1 MSQVVSFSLFRFGSL
16 RARVWAFVMMGLA
29 RRHLRKVE
37 SINFWKLCGSG
48 SGEGFTPIP
57 NTSVYAILATWPDE
71 ASATRAIENDPLFQ
85 RYKTHASE
93 HWSLFMSTDTA
104 RGAWSGKTPFIP
116 TNITKPAHWW
126 P

>member
-1 MSQVVSFSLFRFGSL
+1 MSQVVSFSLFRFGSW

-57 NTSVYAILATWPDE
+57 NTSVYA
-71 ASATRAIENDPLFQ
+71 R
-85 RYKTHASE
+85 
-93 HWSLFMSTDTA
+93 
-104 RGAWSGKTPFIP
+104 
-116 TNITKPAHWW
+116 
-126 P
+126 

>member
-1 MSQVVSFSLFRFGSL
+1 MTMSQVVSFSLFRFGSW

-57 NTSVYAILATWPDE
+57 NTSVYRDSRDMARRGKRD
-71 ASATRAIENDPLFQ
+71 TRDRE
-85 RYKTHASE
+85 
-93 HWSLFMSTDTA
+93 
-104 RGAWSGKTPFIP
+104 
-116 TNITKPAHWW
+116 
-126 P
+126 